1 MSRTVPSEN
10 FMATVAA
17 NVDNSNM
24 SDANFREFI
33 RNSLPIVI
41 YNGCKYETQAERFG
55 YNSKT
60 YNGGFDHPC
69 GGSYETQ
76 AERFGYK

>member
-1 MSRTVPSEN
+1 MRTVPASN

-17 NVDNSNM
+17 NVDNAKM
-24 SDANFREFI
+24 SDANFRQFI

-41 YNGCKYETQAERFG
+41 YDGCD
-55 YNSKT
+55 KT
-60 YNGGFDHPC
+60 EKRVAGGPSGSGGSDHPC

-76 AERFGYK
+76 AERFGIN